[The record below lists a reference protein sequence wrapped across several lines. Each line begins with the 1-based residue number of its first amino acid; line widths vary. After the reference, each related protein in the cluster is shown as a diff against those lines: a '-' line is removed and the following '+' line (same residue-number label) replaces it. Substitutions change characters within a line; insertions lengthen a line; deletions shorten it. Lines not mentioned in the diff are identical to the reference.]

1 MRHNVKRSGL
11 RKTKG
16 WYKALRKNQLTSLFK
31 HDKMQTTLARAKTIK
46 PLAEKLIT
54 AVKNKE
60 DREAIRFLK
69 GYITE
74 EMVSRKIIAD
84 LKTKFADKNSGYV
97 SIVRIGVRD
106 GDAAPLVQIE
116 LR

>member
-46 PLAEKLIT
+46 PLAEKVLT

-60 DREAIRFLK
+60 EREAIRFLK
-69 GYITE
+69 SYITE
-74 EMVSRKIIAD
+74 EAVSKKIVAD
-84 LKTKFADKNSGYV
+84 VKSKFSTKNSGFV